1 MHEGQMKFCMH
12 ASTIIPI
19 SDWHSRDDEISRRNV
34 MSSVQYPVSAVLP
47 VNIPLDVRVSR
58 SECPVRA
65 GENRQWWA
73 SGSWE
78 MMWAQWWLDQ
88 LSKDTGHGC
97 AGAGGC
103 GCWCS
108 IASPSHQPRVS
119 EWACGHQAVQS
130 WVPPTLAKKD
140 PISQVNISGHTL
152 LWRELLVVRQ
162 CKKENMIVV
171 GL

>member
-1 MHEGQMKFCMH
+1 M
-12 ASTIIPI
+12 
-19 SDWHSRDDEISRRNV
+19 
-34 MSSVQYPVSAVLP
+34 LP

-65 GENRQWWA
+65 GENRQCWA

-88 LSKDTGHGC
+88 LSKDTGHGW

-103 GCWCS
+103 GWRCS
-108 IASPSHQPRVS
+108 IASPSHQPRVG

-130 WVPPTLAKKD
+130 WVPPTLARKD

-162 CKKENMIVV
+162 CKKENIIVV
-171 GL
+171 GLELCYHVILPSLWPLICHFDHTTLTQQKQNEIKEKVNCMH